1 MNIKNF
7 VPTYARFSFGQV
19 RGLTPTKSSDSE
31 YVTESESES
40 EGKNDTSNLLFN
52 QTWSTSESETES
64 SLDSEDK
71 AIMRERMKKEGIII
85 SDDSSLDSEDM
96 EFLRENTNIED
107 YIKGRSSWKCPE
119 LNTNTFCWICNSD
132 VGTKPGSNCDNSACC
147 EHGRGNDDTSG
158 EETESEMDIEKNLVQ
173 DNQGKWHICVTESAE
188 DATIHKLE
196 RMYHFQLRM
205 LETSVKQAQADVDS
219 LIKTVNQDEQG
230 ATARVGETQSKQGTK
245 YPVLIR
251 WEHGGYLHQE
261 ELVNQPYL
269 DLRSLSSDETINM
282 TRSQIKN
289 WIAYRE
295 GVEQGINDKNRM
307 EMKQIAES
315 LRNRLYD
322 IIKNVLPNDEKEM
335 RLRFRLKKSLRDTL
349 EHISRLPGIGRE
361 VDDLLNIHPRPTAL
375 SKDAIRR
382 IYLIIAEFT
391 RDVPT
396 RWVYIRRDYR
406 LENEEEPQPG
416 AGGRV
421 VKNADVKIVK
431 SSCKNPCHNTYDAS
445 GNCFLNKNPNKV
457 ETAEPF
463 STDREDDFGKT
474 GPSSTSTPKEAPKET
489 SNDKP
494 HAGQGLAGPKQTI
507 IRHARGYHNKDPT
520 KHSPPDPAKA
530 QMIKKCMEKMQ
541 KDQNRTRIKI
551 SGYETRTDSSN

>member
-1 MNIKNF
+1 MTFHSILFFFLLSWCYHQQVFNYLCNFTNQKIYSEQQKVSLKKIYFTKTETENILLYGLNIKNF

-71 AIMRERMKKEGIII
+71 AIMRERMKKEVIII

-119 LNTNTFCWICNSD
+119 LNTNTFCWICNGD
-132 VGTKPGSNCDNSACC
+132 VGTKPGSDCDNC

-173 DNQGKWHICVTESAE
+173 DNQGKWHICVTQSAE

-196 RMYHFQLRM
+196 RMYHLQLRM

-230 ATARVGETQSKQGTK
+230 ATARVGETQSKQGKK

-261 ELVNQPYL
+261 ELVNQP
-269 DLRSLSSDETINM
+269 
-282 TRSQIKN
+282 
-289 WIAYRE
+289 
-295 GVEQGINDKNRM
+295 
-307 EMKQIAES
+307 
-315 LRNRLYD
+315 
-322 IIKNVLPNDEKEM
+322 
-335 RLRFRLKKSLRDTL
+335 
-349 EHISRLPGIGRE
+349 
-361 VDDLLNIHPRPTAL
+361 
-375 SKDAIRR
+375 
-382 IYLIIAEFT
+382 
-391 RDVPT
+391 
-396 RWVYIRRDYR
+396 
-406 LENEEEPQPG
+406 
-416 AGGRV
+416 
-421 VKNADVKIVK
+421 
-431 SSCKNPCHNTYDAS
+431 
-445 GNCFLNKNPNKV
+445 
-457 ETAEPF
+457 
-463 STDREDDFGKT
+463 
-474 GPSSTSTPKEAPKET
+474 
-489 SNDKP
+489 
-494 HAGQGLAGPKQTI
+494 
-507 IRHARGYHNKDPT
+507 
-520 KHSPPDPAKA
+520 
-530 QMIKKCMEKMQ
+530 
-541 KDQNRTRIKI
+541 
-551 SGYETRTDSSN
+551 